1 MSIGSQTLSQAKSPA
16 TRRSAEGRGI
26 LQVLS
31 WFARSYPFKSVLV
44 VLALLV
50 ASLVEGVGFI
60 SLFPVLEI
68 VVSSQPS
75 GGVEED
81 ANAIRQ
87 LVLDVVRSTGL
98 PATVPILLGI
108 MMTAMVLKAGFR
120 FVALSFSGA
129 VVADVA
135 ADLRH
140 AIIDSLLKARWTHFQ
155 TQPVGN
161 LANSVGIETVKAS
174 GTYSQAT
181 QLATS
186 MIQTGVFLG
195 LTSLVSPRMTLL
207 AIGFGIAMFIL
218 LSAFMRIGREAGT
231 RQSEF
236 FRSISAR
243 FSDVFQGIKPLKAMD
258 AQRWLAPIFEHENRA
273 LAQAQRRLVLARYGL
288 ANIQEPII
296 FVFIGTYLLLALS
309 VWEETLPT
317 VFMVSLL
324 LYRVVTG
331 MSGLQSAYQVL
342 TMNVPFFWAIRDRT
356 DEARA
361 AREEFSGSRPANF
374 LRAISLRHLRFVY
387 DQDPILD
394 DVSMEIPANR
404 LTTLIGPSGSG
415 KSTIADL
422 LSGLLRPIEGDVYL
436 DDDPLARID
445 IRTWRQ
451 KIGYVPQ
458 EMFLFHDTALAN
470 VTLGDPSLGR
480 AEAEQALRQAGAWEF
495 VGNLPEGLDTV
506 LGERGTRLSG
516 GQRQR
521 IAIARALAR
530 KPKLLILDE
539 ATASLDPET
548 EAAIIETLRGLTDKV
563 TILAIS
569 HQAIVSD
576 SADRIFEI
584 SNRKICRIK

>member
-1 MSIGSQTLSQAKSPA
+1 MSIGSQTLSQAKSKVS
-16 TRRSAEGRGI
+16 RRNAEGRGV
-26 LQVLS
+26 LQVFS

-68 VVSSQPS
+68 VASSQPS
-75 GGVEED
+75 GGVEEN
-81 ANAIRQ
+81 ANAIQQ

-120 FVALSFSGA
+120 FAALSFSGA

-140 AIIDSLLKARWTHFQ
+140 AIIDSLLQARWTHFQ

-181 QLATS
+181 QLAAS

-258 AQRWLAPIFEHENRA
+258 AQRWLAPLFEHENRA
-273 LAQAQRRLVLARYGL
+273 LAQAQRRLVLARHGL

-361 AREEFSGSRPANF
+361 AKEEFSGSLPANF

-415 KSTIADL
+415 KSTVTDL
-422 LSGLLRPIEGDVYL
+422 LSGLLRPSEGDVYL

-470 VTLGDPSLGR
+470 VILGDPSLGR
-480 AEAEQALRQAGAWEF
+480 VEAEQALRQAGAWQF
-495 VGNLPEGLDTV
+495 VSNLPEGLDTV

-569 HQAIVSD
+569 HQSIMAD

-584 SNRKICRIK
+584 SNRKISRIK